1 MLEEVLLE
9 LAVEEVVVTPSEL
22 VLELEVCVFCVFC
35 VLCVFWLLFPLWFV
49 VGVGVVVAEL
59 VEATWLGLVLGLG
72 VFAFALDEDDGTPQF
87 GGLVD
92 VLKVVYWVPTTSVK
106 VGATVGI
113 ALLLFLTALLLACP
127 TGPEPGTGGVTV

>member
-49 VGVGVVVAEL
+49 VGARVVVAEL